1 MSCVA
6 RKWAKIGS
14 TTTERPQNAA
24 LAKEM
29 NDRLKDI
36 QEARTN
42 MDASWIQQKDES
54 KTALIVS
61 EKKVQVAVP
70 IFDRAKTRGF

>member
-14 TTTERPQNAA
+14 TTTDRPSNAA

-29 NDRLKDI
+29 NDRLKEI
-36 QEARTN
+36 QEARNT
-42 MDASWIQQKDES
+42 MDQKNES
-54 KTALIVS
+54 ATALIVS
-61 EKKVQVAVP
+61 EKGQVAVP
-70 IFDRAKTRGF
+70 IFDRSKTRGF

>member
-14 TTTERPQNAA
+14 TTTERPSNAA

-36 QEARTN
+36 QEARN
-42 MDASWIQQKDES
+42 SMDTAWVQQKDES
-54 KTALIVS
+54 VTALIVS
-61 EKKVQVAVP
+61 EKKGQVAVP
-70 IFDRAKTRGF
+70 VFDRAKTRGF

>member
-14 TTTERPQNAA
+14 TTTDKPSNTA

-29 NDRLKDI
+29 NDRLKEI
-36 QEARTN
+36 QEARNT
-42 MDASWIQQKDES
+42 MDQKDES
-54 KTALIVS
+54 ATALIVS
-61 EKKVQVAVP
+61 EKKGQVAVP
-70 IFDRAKTRGF
+70 IFDRSKTRGF

>member
-36 QEARTN
+36 QEARNN

-54 KTALIVS
+54 TTSLIIS
-61 EKKVQVAVP
+61 EKKVQVP
-70 IFDRAKTRGF
+70 IFDRTKTRGF

>member
-14 TTTERPQNAA
+14 TTTERPSNTV

-29 NDRLKDI
+29 NDRLKEI
-36 QEARTN
+36 QEARNN
-42 MDASWIQQKDES
+42 MDAAWIQKNDES
-54 KTALIVS
+54 TTALVVT
-61 EKKVQVAVP
+61 EKKGQVAVP

>member
-14 TTTERPQNAA
+14 TTTDRPSNAA

-29 NDRLKDI
+29 NDRLKEI
-36 QEARTN
+36 QEARNT
-42 MDASWIQQKDES
+42 MDASWIQKKDES
-54 KTALIVS
+54 ATALIVS
-61 EKKVQVAVP
+61 EKGQVAVP
-70 IFDRAKTRGF
+70 IFDRSKTRGF

>member
-14 TTTERPQNAA
+14 TTTDRPSNAA

-29 NDRLKDI
+29 NDRLKEI

-42 MDASWIQQKDES
+42 MDASWVQKDEGA
-54 KTALIVS
+54 TALIVS
-61 EKKVQVAVP
+61 EKKGQVAVP
-70 IFDRAKTRGF
+70 IFDRSKTRGF

>member
-14 TTTERPQNAA
+14 TTTDKPSNAA

-36 QEARTN
+36 QEARNT

-54 KTALIVS
+54 VTALIVS
-61 EKKVQVAVP
+61 EKKGQVAVP
-70 IFDRAKTRGF
+70 IFDRLKTRGF

>member
-14 TTTERPQNAA
+14 TTTDKPSNAA
-24 LAKEM
+24 LAKEN
-29 NDRLKDI
+29 NDRLKELQD
-36 QEARTN
+36 ARNN
-42 MDASWIQQKDES
+42 MDAAWIQKDEGG
-54 KTALIVS
+54 TTLVVS
-61 EKKVQVAVP
+61 EKRGQVAVP